1 MLDAGWRFHMFSL
14 PKVGYPSRCWE
25 FMHQNIGK
33 STGVSS
39 NPNGGTEKNYG
50 ARLVI
55 KPEVRKSVPYF
66 STRPHIAERSIP
78 ICEPQPHTYIFKCNC
93 VIYIRSIRVYTHNI
107 CVLYALALIICYM
120 YIFTLFTLDTL
131 WYIIYYIILYYLILY
146 YIILYY
152 IELFWLFIYII
163 LYCIL

>member
-39 NPNGGTEKNYG
+39 NPNGGWTEKNYG

-55 KPEVRKSVPYF
+55 KPEVRKLVPYF
-66 STRPHIAERSIP
+66 STRQHIAERSIP
-78 ICEPQPHTYIFKCNC
+78 IFEPQPHTYI
-93 VIYIRSIRVYTHNI
+93 
-107 CVLYALALIICYM
+107 
-120 YIFTLFTLDTL
+120 
-131 WYIIYYIILYYLILY
+131 
-146 YIILYY
+146 
-152 IELFWLFIYII
+152 
-163 LYCIL
+163 